1 MSSAHVETAPS
12 ADQLLLDVALQLAGE
27 VRLDN
32 LLPMILRSAAKAM
45 AAERALFALVDGHG
59 ALQRIKL
66 HNLQWAGPG
75 HPLPISETLIRDALE
90 KKHAIHADVGKS
102 AQYAANH
109 SVRINEIRFA
119 VAQPIFVDGA
129 IAAILYIDSQ
139 VAAPR
144 EVTQRMELLEGLAA
158 LVSTAVR
165 GARLYEEQRYRAQL
179 LAQMVH
185 DFRVP
190 LSVISTN
197 AAMLEEE
204 GREEDVP
211 LATDI
216 AGAADRMIHMINSTL
231 ELSRV
236 DAGVAT
242 EDVVP
247 VSLAAQVP
255 AHVQKLERV
264 ARLQDVQ
271 LQCTAPRSL
280 PEVRTI
286 VDRVWII
293 LDNLLFN
300 AIKHSTPGSAIH
312 VRLAVR
318 GDAGPHSA
326 LHRRASDAAHL
337 FRHARPIRASADS
350 KFVEVAVYNVG
361 DPIPP
366 QLLPKLFDDYARGSP
381 TAANTPSTG
390 LGLSI
395 VDQCVRYLGGAVWVD
410 SSTENATCFKF
421 TLPTHVETTRAV
433 YESTR

>member
-1 MSSAHVETAPS
+1 
-12 ADQLLLDVALQLAGE
+12 
-27 VRLDN
+27 
-32 LLPMILRSAAKAM
+32 MILRNAAKVM

-66 HNLQWAGPG
+66 HNLEWAGPG
-75 HPLPISETLIRDALE
+75 HPLPVSETLIRDALE
-90 KKHAIHADVGKS
+90 KKHAVHADIGKS
-102 AQYAANH
+102 AQYAAHH
-109 SVRINEIRFA
+109 SVRLNAIRFA
-119 VAQPIFVDGA
+119 VAQPIFVEGA
-129 IAAILYIDSQ
+129 IAAMLYIDSQ

-165 GARLYEEQRYRAQL
+165 GSRLFEEQRYRAQL

-197 AAMLEEE
+197 AAMLEED
-204 GREEDVP
+204 GREEDAP

-242 EDVVP
+242 EIVEN
-247 VSLAAQVP
+247 VSLATEVP
-255 AHVQKLERV
+255 AHVKKLERV
-264 ARLQDVQ
+264 ARLQEVH
-271 LQCTAPRSL
+271 LQCTAPKSL
-280 PEVRTI
+280 PAVRTI

-300 AIKHSTPGSAIH
+300 AIKHSTAGSTIH

-318 GDAGPHSA
+318 GDPGPHAA
-326 LHRRASDAAHL
+326 LHRRANDAAHL
-337 FRHARPIRASADS
+337 FRHVRPIRPTPHS
-350 KFVEVAVYNVG
+350 KFVEVAVYNAG
-361 DPIPP
+361 TPIPP
-366 QLLPKLFDDYARGSP
+366 TLLPTLFDDYSRGSAR
-381 TAANTPSTG
+381 TADQPSTG

-410 SSTENATCFKF
+410 SSTDTATCFKF
-421 TLPTHVETTRAV
+421 TLPTDVDTTRAV
-433 YESTR
+433 YEAPR